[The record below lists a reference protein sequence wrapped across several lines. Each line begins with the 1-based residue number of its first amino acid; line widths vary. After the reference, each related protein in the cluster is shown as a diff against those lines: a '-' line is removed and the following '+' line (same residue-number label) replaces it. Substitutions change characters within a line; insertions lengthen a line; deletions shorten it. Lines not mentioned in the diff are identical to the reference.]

1 MIDPNYSLP
10 KPLQIGGEGQNAQA
24 VDKSS
29 GNAGLARSGVQADL
43 QNVPQA
49 RKDGL
54 AAVVND
60 LTPGGIVPAGDVAE
74 RLAAV
79 DKAAKA
85 MADPAFDFSA
95 VVGNIAKFLA
105 RAMIESAGEQ
115 RQNALADRL
124 AARETAKA
132 ELISQAGKM
141 EKAADKMAAGA
152 ITNLVAGMVGGA
164 MSIGGSAFSTV
175 KGMGQ
180 LAEMKGVLGSLK
192 TANADAVQLGKLEK
206 LAPGMSKLAPD
217 AIAQNKGT
225 LSGLDKQ
232 FNALNSQMQVTT
244 AKSQIVTSSGDV
256 TKMLGSTTDA
266 RLQAEAKREDAGG
279 ARDAADA
286 QVAQQQAELKKD
298 VQDTMN
304 EMIKQIINFLKEMKD
319 AEVDAMRALTRV

>member
-10 KPLQIGGEGQNAQA
+10 KPLYVEGQGQKPM

-29 GNAGLARSGVQADL
+29 GDGLVRSGVQAERG
-43 QNVPQA
+43 NVPQA
-49 RKDGL
+49 RKDALG
-54 AAVVND
+54 ATVND
-60 LTPGGIVPAGDVAE
+60 LTPGGVVPAGDIAA

-79 DKAAKA
+79 DKAART
-85 MADPAFDFSA
+85 MADPAFDFSGL
-95 VVGNIAKFLA
+95 VGNIAKFLA

-132 ELISQAGKM
+132 ELISQANKM

-152 ITNLVAGMVGGA
+152 ITNLVAGVVGGA
-164 MSIGGSAFSTV
+164 MSIGGSAFSAV

-180 LAEMKGVLGSLK
+180 LTEMKGVLGSLK

-217 AIAQNKGT
+217 SIAQNRGV
-225 LSGLDKQ
+225 LGGLDKQ
-232 FNALNSQMQVTT
+232 FMALNTQMQVTA

-319 AEVDAMRALTRV
+319 AEVDAMRSLTRV

>member
-1 MIDPNYSLP
+1 MIDPNYRLP
-10 KPLQIGGEGQNAQA
+10 KPLNIEGEGQMPP
-24 VDKSS
+24 VVGKSS
-29 GNAGLARSGVQADL
+29 GEGAVRSGVQADL
-43 QNVPQA
+43 RNIPQA
-49 RKDGL
+49 RQDAL
-54 AAVVND
+54 AAAVNN
-60 LTPGGIVPAGDVAE
+60 LTPGGIVAAGDVSA

-79 DKAAKA
+79 DKAARTL
-85 MADPAFDFSA
+85 ADPAFDFSA

-132 ELISQAGKM
+132 ELVSQADKM

-152 ITNLVAGMVGGA
+152 ITNLVAGVVGGA
-164 MSIGGSAFSTV
+164 MSIGGSAFSAA

-180 LAEMKGVLGSLK
+180 LTEMKGVLGSLK
-192 TANADAVQLGKLEK
+192 GANADAVQLGKLER

-217 AIAQNKGT
+217 AIAQSQGKLG
-225 LSGLDKQ
+225 GLDKQ
-232 FNALNSQMQVTT
+232 FTALNSQMQVTA
-244 AKSQIVTSSGDV
+244 AKSQVVASSGDV